1 MKEREKL
8 KCGVGFYLMADRA
21 ILPTEAITE
30 NRLRV
35 DIEPVTVFDYRNRAE
50 FIAALEKA
58 IAAGNP
64 VVPNPTDEE
73 LQTCGDGFS
82 EFKEPAGLKYSGLPT
97 WDELE
102 RKSILASIRCYP
114 SGYLLEVF
122 DRAND
127 GKWSE
132 DTALELRLPANVGLS
147 GVVDAILDHLKS
159 RKDIPGS
166 VVDFNQ
172 SKTVKGA

>member
-8 KCGVGFYLMADRA
+8 TCGVGFYLMADRA

-50 FIAALEKA
+50 FIAALENA

-64 VVPNPTDEE
+64 IVPNPAEEE
-73 LQTCGDGFS
+73 LQPSADGFS
-82 EFKEPAGLKYSGLPT
+82 EFKNPPGLKYSGLAT

-114 SGYLLEVF
+114 SGYLVEVF
-122 DRAND
+122 GRAKD

-147 GVVDAILDHLKS
+147 VVVDAILDHLKI
-159 RKDIPGS
+159 RRDLPGL
-166 VVDFNQ
+166 VLGPFQ
-172 SKTVKGA
+172 QEKAKGA